1 MSPVTLR
8 VAALNS
14 PACEK
19 VLEGQPLKAVFVRFD
34 HFASIIVVRFFEPGL
49 PTRRVF
55 GQTVRS
61 MNRSHLLAAIIF
73 LCLPSLISAQSVEF
87 NGLWLGY
94 EPFKYKGRDYFYQNR
109 LSIKDG
115 VVRLVKRPEMRHT
128 DGNVMEHE
136 PPDGGLP
143 VFRGRLVARGNVTV
157 AVLEI
162 ESCDECDDAGKKAWH
177 VANHGVLRQG
187 APKDYPIQVNSST
200 SLKLDGAPKAYYEG
214 DNKVSG
220 VPIQVNSRTSLKL
233 DGVTFRRVKN
243 FPPINPRGY
252 SSE

>member
-1 MSPVTLR
+1 LPSC
-8 VAALNS
+8 S
-14 PACEK
+14 
-19 VLEGQPLKAVFVRFD
+19 VFR
-34 HFASIIVVRFFEPGL
+34 
-49 PTRRVF
+49 
-55 GQTVRS
+55 QTVRS

-73 LCLPSLISAQSVEF
+73 LCLSSLISAQSVEF

-94 EPFKYKGRDYFYQNR
+94 ERFKYKGGDFFYQNR

-115 VVRLVKRPEMRHT
+115 VVRLVKRPEKRHT
-128 DGNVMEHE
+128 DGNIMEHE

-162 ESCDECDDAGKKAWH
+162 ESCYDCDDAGKKAWH
-177 VANHGVLRQG
+177 VPNHGVLRQG

-200 SLKLDGAPKAYYEG
+200 SLKLDGAPKVYF
-214 DNKVSG
+214 
-220 VPIQVNSRTSLKL
+220 PIQVNSRTSLKL